1 MHREQIAKTAST
13 PEYHAVRFYENERAL
28 AKIVAK
34 FLSDGFA
41 SGSPGVVVATP
52 GLRGALLREL
62 TARSLD
68 VLELQ
73 RSNDLVLLDA
83 EDTLTMFMVDG
94 QPDAAKF
101 RDSICEVITGACR
114 GREDC
119 TIRIFGQMVDVL
131 WSNGKQDA
139 AIRLEMLW
147 NQLAQTEAFALL
159 CGYAMGH
166 FYKDA
171 SIKEVCRHHT
181 HVLSADGEAA
191 AVA

>member
-1 MHREQIAKTAST
+1 MHSEKIAKTAST
-13 PEYHAVRFYENERAL
+13 REYHAVRFYESEKAL
-28 AKIVAK
+28 SQIVAK

-52 GLRGALLREL
+52 GLRGALVREL

-68 VLELQ
+68 VLQLQ

-83 EDTLTMFMVDG
+83 EDTLSTFMVDG

-101 RDSICEVITGACR
+101 NDSICEVITKACR

-119 TIRIFGQMVDVL
+119 TLRIFGQMVDVL

-147 NQLAQTEAFALL
+147 NQLAQTEAFSLL
-159 CGYAMGH
+159 CGYAMGQ

-171 SIKEVCRHHT
+171 SIKDICRHHT
-181 HVLSADGEAA
+181 HVVSADGEAA